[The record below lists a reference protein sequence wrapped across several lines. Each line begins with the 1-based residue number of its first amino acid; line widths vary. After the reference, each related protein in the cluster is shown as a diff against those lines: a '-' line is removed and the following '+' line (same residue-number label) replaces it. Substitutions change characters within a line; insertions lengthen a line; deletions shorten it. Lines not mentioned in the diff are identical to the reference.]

1 MTHFTQV
8 RVAIVVA
15 FAALGAESAARAD
28 MIYTDQTAFLAH
40 VKPGYSL
47 ETFDALPQYT
57 EVLAPL
63 AFSALGFSYTASAE
77 SEFTSGNFFPAGT
90 LSDVWLSTNG
100 VSDDI
105 VFEFTSGNVTAV
117 GGFFFRTSTFG
128 EVVTAGTVTLTLD
141 NGTVYS
147 TDAPSANSFVG
158 FTTTSPIFSL
168 SVGVEPVGGFLEDFA
183 TANDLIVGVAVPE
196 PSTLALAGLSLGCL
210 FAGRMSSQLRREPV
224 RACPHTIRS
233 RLRKYTSR
241 D

>member
-1 MTHFTQV
+1 
-8 RVAIVVA
+8 
-15 FAALGAESAARAD
+15 
-28 MIYTDQTAFLAH
+28 MIYTDQAAFLAQ

-47 ETFDALPQYT
+47 ETFDVLPQFT
-57 EVLAPL
+57 VVSSPL
-63 AFSALGFSYTASAE
+63 AFSTLGFSYTASAE
-77 SEFTSGNFFPAGT
+77 SEFPSSQEFFPAGP
-90 LSDVWLSTNG
+90 LGDVWLSTNSH
-100 VSDDI
+100 SDDI
-105 VFEFTSGNVTAV
+105 IFEFTSGNVTAV
-117 GGFFFRTSTFG
+117 GGFFFRTSASG
-128 EVVTAGTVTLTLD
+128 EVAAAGTVTMTLD

-147 TDAPSANSFVG
+147 LAAPSASSFVG
-158 FTTTSPIFSL
+158 FTATSPILSL

-224 RACPHTIRS
+224 RACPHTIRN